1 MTARQRIDL
10 WLWRTRLAK
19 SRALAASLV
28 AAGNVRLL
36 RRGRAQRLEKPATEV
51 ELGDAIVFAGRVGL
65 RAVKVLALP
74 ARRGPPAEAARH
86 YGELDDG
93 EGLA

>member
-1 MTARQRIDL
+1 MRIDL

-28 AAGNVRLL
+28 AAGNVRLV
-36 RRGRAQRLEKPATEV
+36 RRGRARRLEKPSAEI
-51 ELGDAIVFAGRVGL
+51 EPGDAIVLAARTGV

-74 ARRGPPAEAARH
+74 ARRGPAAEAARH

-93 EGLA
+93 GGLA